1 MSNRDRRKGDV
12 QLKLYRVRVRFL
24 EGAQAVAVAEGN
36 NASWDCVCGE
46 PLLGR
51 CYFQFGH
58 DCHTTCACGASY
70 RVLGDD
76 RKRTVEVVQVSASLV
91 RPAA

>member
-1 MSNRDRRKGDV
+1 MSANNRRKGDV
-12 QLKLYRVRVRFL
+12 QLKLYKVRVHYL
-24 EGAQAVAVAEGN
+24 NGAHAVAVAEGN

-46 PLLGR
+46 PLIGR

-58 DCHTTCACGASY
+58 DCHTTCACGAAY

-76 RKRTVEVVQVSASLV
+76 KKRTVEVAQIAPSLV